1 MFYKTNVDIASTKSM
16 WNFLKEHFTYN
27 TLNSWNRQTSIANNV
42 KLYNLNLDG
51 DWSVVIRYLVDVD
64 DCGGLQDLIDGEI
77 QAFNEEHYPNYRA
90 GFNGRS
96 NGYLVLYNMD
106 DNTSVLPPC
115 VTTYGTYEDF
125 KEDVKEG
132 WNGYRVSDFNH
143 ELRDAV
149 ELVRDFDR
157 LCDKLRDIVNG
168 YSLRSFDV
176 DKLVDAVERFNDAYY
191 DDLVSL
197 GISGPELE
205 GDKVALNDIA
215 SYKAFMRCFFECF
228 GDDARRITTTDT
240 HLWLKEA

>member
-1 MFYKTNVDIASTKSM
+1 MFYKSGVDIASTKSM

-27 TLNSWNRQTSIANNV
+27 TLNSWNRQTSVANNV

-51 DWSVVIRYLVDVD
+51 DWTVAMKYMFDESDS
-64 DCGGLQDLIDGEI
+64 GGLQDMIDSEI
-77 QAFNEEHYPNYRA
+77 QAFNEEHYPLYRA

-96 NGYLVLYNMD
+96 NGYLVLYD
-106 DNTSVLPPC
+106 SDNNCSVLPNC
-115 VTTYGTYEDF
+115 VSEYENYEDF
-125 KEDVKEG
+125 KEAVKSG
-132 WNGYRVSDFNH
+132 WNCWNVKDFKK
-143 ELRDAV
+143 ELRGAV
-149 ELVRDFDR
+149 ELVRDFDK

-197 GISGPELE
+197 GLSGPELE
-205 GDKVALNDIA
+205 GDKVALNDIV
-215 SYKAFMRCFFECF
+215 SYKAFMRCLFECF
-228 GDDARRITTTDT
+228 GDNARRITTNDT

>member
-51 DWSVVIRYLVDVD
+51 DWTVAMRYLFDESD
-64 DCGGLQDLIDGEI
+64 SGGLQDMIDSEI

-90 GFNGRS
+90 GFNGSS

-115 VTTYGTYEDF
+115 VTTYSTYEDF

-143 ELRDAV
+143 ELRDTV
-149 ELVRDFDR
+149 ELIRDFDR
-157 LCDKLRDIVNG
+157 LCDKLRGIVNG

-197 GISGPELE
+197 SLSGPDLE
-205 GDKVALNDIA
+205 GDKVALNDVA
-215 SYKAFMRCFFECF
+215 SYKAFMRCLFECF
-228 GDDARRITTTDT
+228 GDDARRITTNDT

>member
-1 MFYKTNVDIASTKSM
+1 MFYKSGVDIASTKSM

-27 TLNSWNRQTSIANNV
+27 TMNSWNRQTSIANNV

-51 DWSVVIRYLVDVD
+51 DWTVAMKYMFDESDS
-64 DCGGLQDLIDGEI
+64 GGLQDLIDGEI
-77 QAFNEEHYPNYRA
+77 QAFNEEHYPLYIA

-106 DNTSVLPPC
+106 DNTSVLPEC
-115 VTTYGTYEDF
+115 VEYYNDYEDF
-125 KEDVKEG
+125 KEETKDCME
-132 WNGYRVSDFNH
+132 NVSDYNY
-143 ELRDAV
+143 ELRKAV
-149 ELVRDFDR
+149 KLVREFDK

-197 GISGPELE
+197 GLSGPELE
-205 GDKVALNDIA
+205 GDKVALNDIV

-228 GDDARRITTTDT
+228 GDDARRITTNDT

>member
-1 MFYKTNVDIASTKSM
+1 MFYKSGVDIASTKSM

-51 DWSVVIRYLVDVD
+51 DWTVAMKYMFDKSDS
-64 DCGGLQDLIDGEI
+64 GGLQDMIDSEI
-77 QAFNEEHYPNYRA
+77 QAFNEEHYPNYIA

-115 VTTYGTYEDF
+115 VATYGTYEDF

-197 GISGPELE
+197 GLSGPELE
-205 GDKVALNDIA
+205 GDKVALNDIV
-215 SYKAFMRCFFECF
+215 SYKAFMRCLFECF
-228 GDDARRITTTDT
+228 GDNARRITTNDT